1 MSNEIKNENVDVEEV
16 VAAPAKAKKA
26 APKKENFFK
35 RMWKKLVKLCKD
47 TAGEMKKVVWTSKS
61 ELWKNTKLVLFS
73 VVAIS
78 LAIAVVDT
86 TFTYLF
92 TTIAGLIG

>member
-1 MSNEIKNENVDVEEV
+1 MSNEMKKENVGVEEV
-16 VAAPAKAKKA
+16 NEAPAKAKKA
-26 APKKENFFK
+26 VAKKENIFK

-47 TAGEMKKVVWTSKS
+47 TTGEMKNVVWTSKS
-61 ELWKNTKLVLFS
+61 ELWKNTKLVLFA

-92 TTIAGLIG
+92 TTVAGLVG